1 MLEKGVHPSRRERR
15 ASARKRS
22 KEIAKGAASG
32 AALTLGVA
40 LAAAPPAQAAV
51 FNVTNLN
58 DNGAGSLRQA
68 IEDANAAAGADT
80 ITFQAGLTGTITLTT
95 GQLSITDSV
104 DVQGPGAAAIT
115 VSANKASRV
124 FYLYN
129 GSALL
134 DVTISG
140 LTVTGGSAALGGG
153 IADFGENLVLDGVT
167 ITGNEASSDGGG
179 LWADDVTAGTFSL
192 TIRDSEISGN
202 TAGNGGGGIYVDDP
216 GPVLLQNTVV
226 SGNNAA
232 QSGGGIA
239 FNAPYSDTTIE
250 NSTISGN
257 TAGVWGGG
265 IYFYDTN
272 GGFHSI
278 RGTTVAG
285 NTAGQGGGLFFYN
298 LGDPMVI
305 ENSTISGNQ
314 AIGGDETDG
323 LGGGVYLYSLYG
335 GSLAIRHSTIAGNS
349 AADGGG
355 GLFTLSGPFDVEHT
369 IVADNTAPADPDLA
383 TSGDGS
389 FNLAFSLVETAGA
402 ANFND
407 NGGNIFGQDPQLGP
421 LQNNGGPTATHLP
434 AATSPAVDAGDATFA
449 PPPPADQRG
458 LPRLAGSRIDI
469 GAVERQVNAG
479 TVQLLVSAASVNES
493 AGTITITV
501 TRTGGSEGAVSVSYL
516 TVNGTAVTPGDYLAA
531 MGTLNWADGDTAP
544 KTFQVTIVN
553 DGTQEPSE
561 SFFVTIFNSQGGA
574 TLGSPVT
581 EEVTILD
588 DDAGGI
594 DPTEIPT
601 LGDYGKIL
609 LAALFG
615 LGGVRLLRKKKQAE
629 EPIL

>member
-1 MLEKGVHPSRRERR
+1 MQENGIRPCRRERR
-15 ASARKRS
+15 AAARKRS
-22 KEIAKGAASG
+22 REIAKGAASG

-40 LAAAPPAQAAV
+40 LAAGQPAQAAV

-95 GQLSITDSV
+95 GQLSIEDSV

-115 VSANKASRV
+115 VSANNASRV

-140 LTVTGGSAALGGG
+140 LTITGGSAGVGGG

-167 ITGNEASSDGGG
+167 VTGNEASSDGGG
-179 LWADDVTAGTFSL
+179 LWADDATAGTFSL
-192 TIRDSEISGN
+192 TIRNSEISGN

-216 GPVLLQNTVV
+216 GPVLIQNTVI
-226 SGNNAA
+226 SGNDAA

-239 FNAPYSDTTIE
+239 FNAPYSGTTIE

-265 IYFYDTN
+265 IYFYDTD
-272 GGFHSI
+272 GGIHTV
-278 RGTTVAG
+278 RGTTIST
-285 NTAGQGGGLFFYN
+285 NTAGQGGGLFLYN
-298 LGDPMVI
+298 LDDPMII

-314 AIGGDETDG
+314 ALGGGATQG

-335 GSLAIRHSTIAGNS
+335 GSLTIRHSTVAGNS
-349 AADGGG
+349 ATDAGG
-355 GLFTLSGPFDVEHT
+355 GLFTFSGPFMVEHT
-369 IVADNTAPADPDLA
+369 IVGDNVAPANPDLG
-383 TSGDGS
+383 TTGDGS
-389 FNLAFSLVETAGA
+389 FDVAFSLIETAGA
-402 ANFND
+402 ANFSD

-421 LQNNGGPTATHLP
+421 LQGNGGPTATHLP

-449 PPPPADQRG
+449 PPPPTDQRG
-458 LPRLAGSRIDI
+458 FARLAGGRIDI

-479 TVQLLVSAASVNES
+479 TLQLLVSAASVNEN

-516 TVNGTAVTPGDYLAA
+516 TVNGTAVAPGDYAGT
-531 MGTLNWADGDTAP
+531 MGVLNWADGDTAP

-561 SFFVTIFNSQGGA
+561 SFFVTIFTPQGGA
-574 TLGSPVT
+574 ALGSPVT
-581 EEVTILD
+581 EVVTILD
-588 DDAGGI
+588 DDTAGI

-609 LAALFG
+609 FAALFG
-615 LGGVRLLRKKKQAE
+615 VGGSLLLRRKKRLAE
-629 EPIL
+629 E